1 MTIRALLIVFFIFVG
16 VQGCIILTPEH
27 GDLGTRRR
35 LEKTTLDSILVGKTT
50 REEVLLTL
58 GEPGFA
64 DGDDRVFVYHWAM
77 VGGYWGIGAYCS
89 GAAGHIARRYLLVIE
104 FDDHRIVKRHELKE
118 PKHSFLL
125 DLSIPPVGLPSLFQK
140 RGDPW

>member
-50 REEVLLTL
+50 REEVLLRL
-58 GEPGFA
+58 GEPDFA
-64 DGDDRVFVYHWAM
+64 DRDDRVFVYHWAM
-77 VGGYWGIGAYCS
+77 VAGYWGIAAYS
-89 GAAGHIARRYLLVIE
+89 SSVGGHIARQYFLIME
-104 FDDHRIVKRHELKE
+104 FDDHGVVKRHELKE

-125 DLSIPPVGLPSLFQK
+125 DLSSPPVDPPSLFQK